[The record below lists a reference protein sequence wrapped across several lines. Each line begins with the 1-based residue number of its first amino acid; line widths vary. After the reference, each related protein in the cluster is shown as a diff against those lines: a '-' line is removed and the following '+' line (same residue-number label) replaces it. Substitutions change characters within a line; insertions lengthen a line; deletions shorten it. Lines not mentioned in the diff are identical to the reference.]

1 MYITPNLLQYYYY
14 YNITPIELYTFWF
27 KSHVSV
33 CIFENPENIQKSTF
47 ELYHHVFNDIMNNAI
62 AWDY

>member
-47 ELYHHVFNDIMNNAI
+47 EFTIMYLMI
-62 AWDY
+62 L